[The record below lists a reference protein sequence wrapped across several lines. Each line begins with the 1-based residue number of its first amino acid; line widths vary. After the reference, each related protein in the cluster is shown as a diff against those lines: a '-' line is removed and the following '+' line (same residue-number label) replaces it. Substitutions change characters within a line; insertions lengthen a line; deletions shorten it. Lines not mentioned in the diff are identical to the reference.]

1 MVGGNMVKSF
11 IRRIIVDKITEKGQV
26 EGAPIVNFLEREIS
40 VEGEDMY
47 VGQGWLEWLFWLGG
61 FYLALPANTYGV
73 VVFPD
78 GTSHNLKGGL
88 HEVPAGVYQVY
99 YVDKHERTDTS
110 APVSEM
116 TTDGEKLTLQV
127 ILRYRVDEPV
137 LALSIAH
144 PVETLM
150 EHIETDVAQ
159 YIRTHDHGDIADSSD
174 KQDSKLFAFFSERH
188 SRRKPLSDAISITGI
203 ELKDFTGDREY
214 VEMRRKARMD
224 ERQNQIERQQAEY
237 QQELNRLKALH
248 KADNERLAA
257 EHSASL
263 ARYDAEH
270 KAEKEK
276 IEAHHEK
283 EMQDILHEVNLRK
296 IKLDDKSKHLQRRE
310 EEFLKAIDAISSSFS
325 SGYPTNPNVIATMTE
340 LVAALK
346 EGVDDDEKSGS
357 EPTVEENT
365 SSAGNNRSTKPRAVP
380 EVTDKVEK
388 LTNTLLNLLNPKN
401 KK

>member
-1 MVGGNMVKSF
+1 MLRSF
-11 IRRIIVDKITEKGQV
+11 LHRVILDKITERGQI
-26 EGAPIVNFLEREIS
+26 EGAPIVNFLDRKIS

-47 VGQGWLEWLFWLGG
+47 VGQGWLEWLFWIGG
-61 FYLALPANTYGV
+61 FYLALPPNTYGV

-78 GTSHNLKGGL
+78 GTSHELRGGL
-88 HEVPAGVYQVY
+88 HEVPAGVYQVC
-99 YVDKHERTDTS
+99 YVDRHERTDTS

-127 ILRYRVDEPV
+127 ILRYHIDNPV
-137 LALSIAH
+137 LALSIAR

-174 KQDSKLFAFFSERH
+174 KPDSKLFAFFSERH
-188 SRRKPLSDAISITGI
+188 NRRKPLSDAISITGV

-257 EHSASL
+257 EHTASQEKK
-263 ARYDAEH
+263 ATEH
-270 KAEKEK
+270 KVEIEKMEARHQKEK
-276 IEAHHEK
+276 QE
-283 EMQDILHEVNLRK
+283 ILLQVQLQE
-296 IKLDDKSKHLQRRE
+296 IDLDNKRKHLQRRE
-310 EEFLKAIDAISSSFS
+310 NEFFKAIEAISAATTT
-325 SGYPTNPNVIATMTE
+325 SGYPTNPNVIKVMTD

-346 EGVDDDEKSGS
+346 EGVGS
-357 EPTVEENT
+357 EQAPAVES
-365 SSAGNNRSTKPRAVP
+365 SSAENKPSAVATASASAP
-380 EVTDKVEK
+380 TDKVEK
-388 LTNTLLNLLNPKN
+388 LTNTLLNLLKPK
-401 KK
+401 K

>member
-1 MVGGNMVKSF
+1 MVGGNMLKSF
-11 IRRIIVDKITEKGQV
+11 IRRVILDKITEKGQV
-26 EGAPIVNFLEREIS
+26 EGAPIVNFLERKIS

-73 VVFPD
+73 VVYPD

-88 HEVPAGVYQVY
+88 HDEVPAGVYQVY

-137 LALSIAH
+137 LALSIAR

-159 YIRTHDHGDIADSSD
+159 YIRTHDHSDIADSSD

-188 SRRKPLSDAISITGI
+188 NRRKPLSDAISITGI

-248 KADNERLAA
+248 KADNEKVAA
-257 EHSASL
+257 EHTASL
-263 ARYDAEH
+263 EKKATEH
-270 KAEKEK
+270 KVEIEKMEARHQKEK
-276 IEAHHEK
+276 
-283 EMQDILHEVNLRK
+283 QDILIQVQLQE
-296 IKLDDKSKHLQRRE
+296 IDLDNKRKHLQRRE
-310 EEFLKAIDAISSSFS
+310 NEFFKAIDAISAATNT
-325 SGYPTNPNVIATMTE
+325 SGYPMNSNVIKVMTD

-346 EGVDDDEKSGS
+346 EEVENEPNSAEKKSTTEKSRTAPLAS
-357 EPTVEENT
+357 P
-365 SSAGNNRSTKPRAVP
+365 
-380 EVTDKVEK
+380 TDKVEK
-388 LTNTLLNLLNPKN
+388 LTNTLLNLLNPK
-401 KK
+401 K